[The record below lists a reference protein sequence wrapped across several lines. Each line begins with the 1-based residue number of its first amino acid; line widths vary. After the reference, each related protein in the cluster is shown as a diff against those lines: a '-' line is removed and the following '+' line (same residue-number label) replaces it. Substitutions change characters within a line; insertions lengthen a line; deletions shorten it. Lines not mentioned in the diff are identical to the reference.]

1 MMKLLMSPR
10 VLHSSRRQKL
20 FDRMMQKSAVHVP
33 RAVRTE
39 SGIEFI
45 KPCDKCRRCSHQEEC
60 QIWLEA
66 WDMLACKY
74 ESGAASKR

>member
-1 MMKLLMSPR
+1 MLLTRPSDLR
-10 VLHSSRRQKL
+10 SSQRQKL

-39 SGIEFI
+39 FGIEFI
-45 KPCDKCRRCSHQEEC
+45 KPCDKCRCCSHREEC
-60 QIWLEA
+60 QIWFEA

-74 ESGAASKR
+74 EPVASKR